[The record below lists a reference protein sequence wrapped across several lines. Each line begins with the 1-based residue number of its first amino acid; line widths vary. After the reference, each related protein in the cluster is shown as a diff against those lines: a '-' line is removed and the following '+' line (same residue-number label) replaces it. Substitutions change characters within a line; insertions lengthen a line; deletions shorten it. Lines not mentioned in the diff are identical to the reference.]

1 MDYQLAKGVK
11 LHIIPSSQFRL
22 TNIVINFSAMQ
33 TTNNATARHLLAN
46 VLETSCQK
54 YPTQTLLA
62 RRLDALF
69 GAVVS
74 ANVARVGQIHT
85 LRMRAQVVNDR
96 QAQTALLMPL
106 INLLRELVFRPL
118 MNEKGFDATTVAVQ
132 KKSLAGSLAAINDDK
147 QFVAYQRLAQL
158 FYDQTSPMYYP
169 SYGTSSDLDSLNGGS
184 LVSTYRSLRD
194 EDQVDIFVLGEVN
207 TKKVRQ
213 AFAKWPFRD
222 RQPLAAIADYHQSFH
237 HRLRQQLDSDDIE
250 QAKLDLAYHLPV
262 YYRDPGYYP
271 GLVMNG
277 LLGGTPYSKL
287 FLNVR
292 EKESLAYYADSQLRA
307 FSGHVVIETGISANN
322 YQRVRSLIEQQIRQL
337 QAGQF
342 TSEQLEEVKQS
353 LITSYRV
360 GLDNP
365 LNIIEHRLVNEL
377 SGHPELFNVPEAVG
391 LVTKQE
397 VVAVAKQL
405 KLQAVYYLGGDVDE

>member
-1 MDYQLAKGVK
+1 MDYQLATGVK

-22 TNIVINFSAMQ
+22 TNIVINFSTLQ
-33 TTNNATARHLLAN
+33 TTSNATARHLLAN

-69 GAVVS
+69 GAVIS

-85 LRMRAQVVNDR
+85 LRLRAQVVNDH
-96 QAQTALLMPL
+96 QAQMPLLMPL
-106 INLLRELVFRPL
+106 INLLRELIFQPL
-118 MNEKGFDATTVAVQ
+118 MDQHGFDAATVAVQ
-132 KKSLAGSLAAINDDK
+132 KKSLAGSLAAVNDDK

-169 SYGTSSDLDSLNGGS
+169 SYGTSRDLDQLNGDS

-194 EDQVDIFVLGEVN
+194 EDQVDIFVLGDVD

-213 AFAKWPFRD
+213 AFAKWPLRA
-222 RQPLAAIADYHQSFH
+222 RQPLTAVADYHQPFH
-237 HRLRQQLDSDDIE
+237 HRLRQKLDSESIE
-250 QAKLDLAYHLPV
+250 QAKLDLAYHLPI

-277 LLGGTPYSKL
+277 LFGGTPYSKL

-307 FSGHVVIETGISANN
+307 FSGHIVVETGISANN
-322 YQRVRSLIEQQIRQL
+322 YHRVRSLIDQQIQQL

-353 LITSYRV
+353 LITSYQV

-365 LNIIEHRLVNEL
+365 LNVIEHRLVNEL
-377 SGHPELFNVPEAVG
+377 SGHPELFDVPQAVAT
-391 LVTKQE
+391 VTKDD